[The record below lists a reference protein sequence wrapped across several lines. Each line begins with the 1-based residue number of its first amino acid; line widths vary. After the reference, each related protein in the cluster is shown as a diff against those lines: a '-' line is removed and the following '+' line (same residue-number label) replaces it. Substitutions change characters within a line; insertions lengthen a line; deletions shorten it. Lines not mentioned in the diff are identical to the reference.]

1 MECDLVERKNM
12 QDILSDYR
20 EKVDL
25 VIRDIYMSLVS
36 ASSKLSFQIT
46 FLMGLL
52 IV

>member
-12 QDILSDYR
+12 QDILSNYQ

>member
-12 QDILSDYR
+12 QDILSNYH

-36 ASSKLSFQIT
+36 ASSKLSIQTT
-46 FLMGLL
+46 FLIELL
-52 IV
+52 NV

>member
-12 QDILSDYR
+12 QDILSNYQ

-36 ASSKLSFQIT
+36 VSSKLNIQTT
-46 FLMGLL
+46 FLIELL
-52 IV
+52 NV

>member
-12 QDILSDYR
+12 QDILSNYR

-25 VIRDIYMSLVS
+25 VIRDIYMSLMS

-46 FLMGLL
+46 FLIGLL